1 MSHIYREGNVSGDR
15 LANIVLSL
23 TSFQYYHILPIEIRE
38 VYAHNRLGL
47 PSYSFACEGFR
58 LFPLLLFVTIF
69 FYRF

>member
-47 PSYSFACEGFR
+47 PSYSFA
-58 LFPLLLFVTIF
+58 
-69 FYRF
+69 